1 MKGQEQACLLG
12 LPHTFPLLA
21 PKVGLAREMLEKVVL
36 DAGTVTR
43 KDGIHV
49 NSVLFRAM
57 QERGLLLRQILEVAL
72 GMRTYGR
79 RTAGKTEQT

>member
-1 MKGQEQACLLG
+1 MKGREQACLLG
-12 LPHTFPLLA
+12 LLHTFPLLA
-21 PKVGLAREMLEKVVL
+21 PKLGLAREMLEVVL
-36 DAGTVTR
+36 DAGIVTG
-43 KDGIHV
+43 KDV

>member
-1 MKGQEQACLLG
+1 MKGREQACLLG
-12 LPHTFPLLA
+12 LLHTFPLLA
-21 PKVGLAREMLEKVVL
+21 PKLGLAREMLEVVL
-36 DAGTVTR
+36 DAGIVTG
-43 KDGIHV
+43 KS
-49 NSVLFRAM
+49 SVLFRAM

>member
-12 LPHTFPLLA
+12 LLHTFPLLA
-21 PKVGLAREMLEKVVL
+21 PKLGLAREMLKKVVL
-36 DAGTVTR
+36 DAGIVTG
-43 KDGIHV
+43 KS
-49 NSVLFRAM
+49 SVLFRAM

>member
-1 MKGQEQACLLG
+1 
-12 LPHTFPLLA
+12 
-21 PKVGLAREMLEKVVL
+21 MLKKVVL
-36 DAGTVTR
+36 DAGIVTG
-43 KDGIHV
+43 KS
-49 NSVLFRAM
+49 SVLFRAM

>member
-1 MKGQEQACLLG
+1 MKGREQACLLG

-21 PKVGLAREMLEKVVL
+21 PKLGLAREMLEKVVL
-36 DAGTVTR
+36 DAGIVTGE
-43 KDGIHV
+43 DV
-49 NSVLFRAM
+49 SSVLFRAM

>member
-36 DAGTVTR
+36 DAGIVTG
-43 KDGIHV
+43 KDV